1 MRKFQSLSRRK
12 RYIFLGLMALLIL
25 LLIGGFFGLEQ
36 TVFARS
42 HSLAVASPT
51 TQVSMTVPSA
61 TATPLVTVTPSL
73 TPRSQPTAT
82 PSSTLRPQPTAM
94 PSSTSRSQPTVA
106 PSPAATPSPAIL
118 TVTPNT
124 FYFRNCT
131 LEGRSSWL
139 CTFTLSN
146 SSSTSTLVWT
156 AKAWNSLGDNK
167 TSFLSSTSGN
177 LIQSGTTTV
186 SLFITG
192 EAAVCTPTAYL
203 QFTGPEN
210 SVTVTVTC

>member
-12 RYIFLGLMALLIL
+12 RYLFLGLMALLIL
-25 LLIGGFFGLEQ
+25 LLIGGVLGLEK
-36 TVFARS
+36 TVFALS

-51 TQVSMTVPSA
+51 TQVTMTVPSA
-61 TATPLVTVTPSL
+61 TATPSPTPS
-73 TPRSQPTAT
+73 PSATAT
-82 PSSTLRPQPTAM
+82 PSSTPSPLPIATPPPTPRPL
-94 PSSTSRSQPTVA
+94 PTVA
-106 PSPAATPSPAIL
+106 PSPAAASSPAVL
-118 TVTPNT
+118 AVTPDT

-167 TSFLSSTSGN
+167 TGFLSSTSGT
-177 LIQSGTTTV
+177 LTQSGTTTV